1 VSIFTRD
8 CPVCAASHPVH
19 AVRCGCG
26 YCFDPGKVD
35 GVTQELEVISQ
46 EEQLYRDYLAA
57 RAAQAEEVALV
68 AKTAA
73 KREPGNTV
81 KAAEA
86 LLAAQTAMN
95 ARAELEAQDARTVA
109 VKNRITVV
117 RSRRRKKPKTAA
129 PASHPTPLPMP
140 VREVLA
146 PPVAAVPAKS
156 TAKLATVT
164 PAPIKTAAKPPA
176 SARPSIV
183 APANMPTPAIAKP
196 AQMPKPPV
204 PVLTQVNA
212 REPSPAFRATQA
224 TKAEQISAPAPAKPT
239 SQDCP
244 NCYAKV
250 AVNAKR
256 CRCGYELPT
265 TASQMPAL
273 AMSPEDRAA
282 MLTALGLNRDTGS

>member
-57 RAAQAEEVALV
+57 RAAKAEEAALV

-95 ARAELEAQDARTVA
+95 ARAELDAQNARTVA

-117 RSRRRKKPKTAA
+117 RSRRRKKPKTTA
-129 PASHPTPLPMP
+129 PTHPAPVP

-146 PPVAAVPAKS
+146 PPVTAAAPKPAAV
-156 TAKLATVT
+156 V

-176 SARPSIV
+176 PASARPSV
-183 APANMPTPAIAKP
+183 VTPVNTPTPTIAKSAP
-196 AQMPKPPV
+196 VPRPSV

-212 REPSPAFRATQA
+212 REPSSAFRATQA
-224 TKAEQISAPAPAKPT
+224 TKAEQIATPTPAKST
-239 SQDCP
+239 NQDCP

-250 AVNAKR
+250 AVNTKR

-282 MLTALGLNRDTGS
+282 MLAALGLNRDTGS